1 MLERYSRLQVFS
13 VHLGISLLIFTA
25 LAIAMVSH
33 WFPGPFFATDGG
45 WQGMRI
51 IAAVDLVLGP
61 SLTLI
66 FFAPKRKKHRALLF
80 DLVSIA
86 TVQVIALGWGT
97 WTVYNQRTVAI
108 AFSGHQFYSISYGAL
123 TDANAT
129 LRADGKHPQDIF
141 ALSDTH
147 PRRVFVKP
155 LEKHEAG
162 QFLAD
167 IFNGLPDLQ
176 LRSDRYL
183 ELAPHWDEIAEHAL
197 QMREFAKE
205 SPDLAADVAELED
218 RLDELEFY
226 RLKMRFGTAVAGFE
240 IESRELAYIF
250 PYERPV
256 SSNRQDQETENTD
269 SGDAGKEG
277 GTEKETTKEN

>member
-13 VHLGISLLIFTA
+13 VHLGISLAIFAA
-25 LAIAMVSH
+25 LAIAMVLH

-66 FFAPKRKKHRALLF
+66 FFAPRKKKHRALLF

-86 TVQVIALGWGT
+86 TVQVIALVWGT
-97 WTVYNQRTVAI
+97 WTVYNERTVAI
-108 AFSGHQFYSISYGAL
+108 AFSNNQFYSNSHGAL
-123 TDANAT
+123 MEANAA
-129 LRADGKHPQDIF
+129 LREAGEQPQDIY
-141 ALSDTH
+141 ALSDAH
-147 PRRVFVKP
+147 PRVVHVRP

-162 QFLAD
+162 KFLAD

-176 LRSDRYL
+176 LRSDRYTEIGL
-183 ELAPHWDEIAEHAL
+183 HWETIAKHSVN
-197 QMREFAKE
+197 MREFAQE
-205 SPDLAADVAELED
+205 QPDLADDVAELEN

-226 RLKMRFGTAVAGFE
+226 RLKLRFGTAMAGFD
-240 IESRELAYIF
+240 IESRELTHIF
-250 PYERPV
+250 PYERVVKP
-256 SSNRQDQETENTD
+256 DKKDAETD
-269 SGDAGKEG
+269 
-277 GTEKETTKEN
+277 GTESADPGTAKEN